1 MKKHSGIG
9 SKRFKGHRG
18 YEYSNWNSRGKRKN
32 TGPRRIWAF
41 FFLNFFFL
49 IHTLQTYFIAKDLK
63 NSQKKK
69 RHCLQR
75 SSTAD
80 FSKQQRKP
88 GTVEGYLR
96 YSERK

>member
-1 MKKHSGIG
+1 MSVLIGILEEGEKTQAQEGSG
-9 SKRFKGHRG
+9 
-18 YEYSNWNSRGKRKN
+18 
-32 TGPRRIWAF
+32 RIF
-41 FFLNFFFL
+41 FFY

-80 FSKQQRKP
+80 FSEQQRKP
-88 GTVEGYLR
+88 GTVE
-96 YSERK
+96 